1 LAPLTAI
8 LEMLRD
14 AFPILESVTICG
26 ELVVPVP
33 CWLKVILVPERLT
46 SGEGGAPP
54 PPPPPPPPPQ
64 ATQIPTT
71 NNAVA
76 TSKLA
81 GRRRAAT
88 EMISIASANS
98 PAMSQGHPEGIRKI
112 GSAFARR
119 ARTAELAG
127 PIVVKV
133 TVAVT
138 DEELLM
144 VTSVGETLQLI
155 SSVSVKQV
163 TSIVPMNPFTGQE

>member
-1 LAPLTAI
+1 
-8 LEMLRD
+8 
-14 AFPILESVTICG
+14 
-26 ELVVPVP
+26 
-33 CWLKVILVPERLT
+33 
-46 SGEGGAPP
+46 
-54 PPPPPPPPPQ
+54 
-64 ATQIPTT
+64 
-71 NNAVA
+71 
-76 TSKLA
+76 
-81 GRRRAAT
+81 
-88 EMISIASANS
+88 MISIASANS

-163 TSIVPMNPFTGQE
+163 TAIVPMNPFTGARVTVELPDWPAAGIVIVDGFAVML